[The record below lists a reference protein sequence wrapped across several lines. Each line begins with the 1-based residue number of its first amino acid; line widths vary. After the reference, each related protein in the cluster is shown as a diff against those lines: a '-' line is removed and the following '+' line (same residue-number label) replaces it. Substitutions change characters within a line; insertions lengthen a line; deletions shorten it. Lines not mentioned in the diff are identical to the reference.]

1 MAHNN
6 DLEIN
11 TNTEPNNNP
20 VHEAV
25 QFFWGERCPDH
36 EDGCVVCSAWAQY
49 DRIAKYEEILTKL
62 LVAMAKD
69 NDVLRVMTT
78 KKSMADAVVAMK
90 HLWE

>member
-1 MAHNN
+1 MNYIEQAMTDH
-6 DLEIN
+6 
-11 TNTEPNNNP
+11 
-20 VHEAV
+20 
-25 QFFWGERCPDH
+25 WGERCPDH

-49 DRIAKYEEILTKL
+49 DRIVKYEEILTNL

-69 NDVLRVMTT
+69 NDVLRIMTT